1 MVLFNILL
9 GALALFLGALGSHLT
24 LENIDIS
31 DMNKFEIAQRYH
43 MFHVLLVLVEVLMI
57 GNDARDFFLKISMV
71 FIIVGVLCF
80 CGSIYAA
87 FFFKF
92 DYLNFLTPIG
102 GGFLVIGWIT
112 LFVAVLARDK
122 FV

>member
-1 MVLFNILL
+1 MLFNILL

-71 FIIVGVLCF
+71 CIIVGVLCF